1 MRKSIVLA
9 AGFLAVALAGSAQ
22 AAGNTMFAVQNATGT
37 GGVDGLG
44 GQFIAT
50 DIGDVTA
57 NGSLFLTGKFA
68 GGLVNAPTGP
78 SPTFT
83 PLAGP
88 LGLFH
93 VAGKGNAAAN
103 AAFLAQ
109 FVTTG
114 AGSYPAAV
122 GPNFSF
128 YRINQNTNDN
138 SYVFPLADNTLGNFA
153 FGTVNPL
160 VDPNSGAGRKNS
172 ASFAVKAESAWSA
185 TGTNIDVTPTYFV
198 WSSHPTGGVLIERMR
213 LTSAGT
219 LKIANGSADTT
230 TSKLNITG
238 LPQSVDEVTVPAGL
252 VKGDLWRTATNVIK
266 IVP

>member
-1 MRKSIVLA
+1 MKKGVLLM
-9 AGFLAVALAGSAQ
+9 AGLMAVALAGSAQ
-22 AAGNTMFAVQNATGT
+22 AAGNTMFAVQSS
-37 GGVDGLG
+37 GGVD
-44 GQFIAT
+44 QAIIT
-50 DIGDVTA
+50 DVGDVTA
-57 NGSLFLTGKFA
+57 NGSLTVGGKYA
-68 GGLVNAPTGP
+68 GGLSNAPTGP

-88 LGLFH
+88 LGIFH
-93 VAGKGNAAAN
+93 VAGKGAALAN

-114 AGSYPAAV
+114 AGSYPAGV

-128 YRINQNTNDN
+128 YRVNQNTTDS
-138 SYVFPLADNTLGNFA
+138 SYVLPLTDNVLGMFN
-153 FGTVNPL
+153 FGTINYM
-160 VDPNSGAGRKNS
+160 VDPNSGAGRKNT
-172 ASFAVKAESAWSA
+172 AMFAIRAESPWSA
-185 TGTNIDVTPTYFV
+185 TGTAIDVTPTYFV
-198 WSSHPTGGVLIERMR
+198 WLSTPNGGVVTEKMR

-238 LPQSVDEVTVPAGL
+238 LPQSLDEVTVPAGL